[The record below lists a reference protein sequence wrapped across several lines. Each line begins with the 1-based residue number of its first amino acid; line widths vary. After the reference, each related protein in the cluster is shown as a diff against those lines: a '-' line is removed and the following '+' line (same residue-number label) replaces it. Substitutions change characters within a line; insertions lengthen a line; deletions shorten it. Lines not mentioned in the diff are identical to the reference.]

1 MPTTTTSTTDQDN
14 FFAAFNRWRGARE
27 ESRRAAIESSY
38 LRFGAPDETGH
49 IAMPLSAMHP
59 GDYGH
64 VISLDGDAAVR
75 QHLQEMGFTA
85 GTQIEFVR
93 SAPLRDPITVLI
105 RGYQLSLRRREA
117 DAILV
122 RRCPPAFEGE

>member
-1 MPTTTTSTTDQDN
+1 MPTMTPRKTEQDN
-14 FFAAFNRWRGARE
+14 FFSSFQRWRGARE
-27 ESRRAAIESSY
+27 DSRRAAIETSY

-49 IAMPLSAMHP
+49 IMMPLSAMHP

-64 VISLDGDAAVR
+64 VVSLDGDAAVR

-93 SAPLRDPITVLI
+93 CAPLMDPITVLI

-122 RRCPPAFEGE
+122 RRCPPDFEG